1 MFLVQIDSDG
11 NIERVAK
18 QLGLPYDKS
27 AQWIASAL
35 NETSRRTATLL
46 KQAIRKHYTY
56 NRNDK
61 LKGAFTVGT
70 KATKTNQVAILNVK
84 SEAPHLTDFKVKP
97 NAPSKINHGAVMAQ
111 IKKDLKAKA
120 LISDKEGNPKAFIAK
135 FSNGKLAV
143 VQRVPGKVY
152 GPGAQRR
159 AAKYGA
165 HSDMTKIKALFGPR
179 ITSMANAVYE
189 DSVAAET
196 GVILQKAIEKQIA
209 KTITK
214 MTEGK

>member
-97 NAPSKINHGAVMAQ
+97 NAPWETRDCSLV
-111 IKKDLKAKA
+111 
-120 LISDKEGNPKAFIAK
+120 
-135 FSNGKLAV
+135 
-143 VQRVPGKVY
+143 
-152 GPGAQRR
+152 
-159 AAKYGA
+159 
-165 HSDMTKIKALFGPR
+165 
-179 ITSMANAVYE
+179 NA
-189 DSVAAET
+189 SP
-196 GVILQKAIEKQIA
+196 
-209 KTITK
+209 
-214 MTEGK
+214 